1 MDRKIFKYEEEWE
14 VKMENKGLEFGE
26 VTTTE
31 INTQTQEAMV
41 VTKDIFPGWMFWSI
55 VFIAFGLGLIIGSAV
70 IELLTGWYKWAFIGL
85 GFAISLYGVIFAS
98 KETETK

>member
-1 MDRKIFKYEEEWE
+1 M
-14 VKMENKGLEFGE
+14 G
-26 VTTTE
+26 TTE
-31 INTQTQEAMV
+31 QTTE
-41 VTKDIFPGWMFWSI
+41 TKEIETKEIFPGWMFWSI